1 VLTLLSLSQKV
12 LDVDRSHVA
21 DGLEAIQAR
30 SVEDLAALD
39 ADRRAALIGAF
50 VRGMRRLDVD
60 TSLEVERQLLEAARL
75 EPPLSAVFAMDSAL
89 SLLTVRGHLRWVLL
103 ASRLRWHDMQSML
116 AVFGTVFRCA
126 IHCDSTVEI
135 RHDAR
140 RCNVHLRCKREF
152 TTKLAG
158 ERALLRQV
166 CAEHERADGLEF
178 VIEKC
183 VTNKES
189 R

>member
-1 VLTLLSLSQKV
+1 VRTLLSLSQKV

-30 SVEDLAALD
+30 AVEDLAALD
-39 ADRRAALIGAF
+39 TDRRAALIGAF

-60 TSLEVERQLLEAARL
+60 TSLEVERQLLQAAKL
-75 EPPLSAVFAMDSAL
+75 EPPMSTVFAMDSAL

-103 ASRLRWHDMQSML
+103 ASRLRWHEMQSML

-126 IHCDSTVEI
+126 IHSDSSVEI

-140 RCNVHLRCKREF
+140 HCTVHLRCKREF
-152 TTKLAG
+152 TTKLG
-158 ERALLRQV
+158 VERALLRDV
-166 CAEHERADGLEF
+166 CVERERADGIEF

-183 VTNKES
+183 VTSKES